1 VTDSVRWDLDGAV
14 ATITLNRPQAR
25 NALTAELKTELLRAV
40 RQAGSSPEVRA
51 VLITG
56 AGQAFCAGQDLREH
70 AELLEA
76 AGSRDGPAPAAGD
89 TPGGVSSAGA
99 RPAGPPA
106 AGAPPAGPPPAGPPP
121 AGAPP
126 AGAPAA
132 QAPLGGASAVGPA
145 PAGRPPSAGNPLA
158 TGRPS
163 GSPAALDTV
172 REHYN
177 PLVMAIRSMPKP
189 VIAAVNGVAA
199 GAGAGLAF
207 ACDIR
212 IAARGASF
220 LMAFAR
226 VGLAADTGV
235 SWTLPRLA
243 GAGRAAE
250 LLMLAEPIRAPLALE
265 LGLVSQVV
273 EDEDLPVAAGAL
285 AARLAAGPTAAY
297 AGIKEQLNY
306 AAGHGLAEALEKEAE
321 VQGALGRTADHQA
334 ATLAFTRK
342 QEPHFLGR

>member
-1 VTDSVRWDLDGAV
+1 MTDSVRWDLDGAV

-25 NALTAELKTELLRAV
+25 NALTAELKTELLRAL

-76 AGSRDGPAPAAGD
+76 AGSRDGSAPAAGD
-89 TPGGVSSAGA
+89 TPAGVSSAGA

-106 AGAPPAGPPPAGPPP
+106 AGAPPAG
-121 AGAPP
+121 APP

-132 QAPLGGASAVGPA
+132 KAPLGGASAVGPA
-145 PAGRPPSAGNPLA
+145 PAGGQLSAGNPLA
-158 TGRPS
+158 AGRPA
-163 GSPAALDTV
+163 GPPAALDTV

-273 EDEDLPVAAGAL
+273 EDEDLPVTAGAL

-342 QEPHFLGR
+342 QEPRFLGR

>member
-25 NALTAELKTELLRAV
+25 NALTAELKTELLRALQ
-40 RQAGSSPEVRA
+40 QAACNPEIRA

-70 AELLEA
+70 AELLQA
-76 AGSRDGPAPAAGD
+76 AGSRDGAAPAAGAQ
-89 TPGGVSSAGA
+89 PAGA
-99 RPAGPPA
+99 PA
-106 AGAPPAGPPPAGPPP
+106 AGAP

-132 QAPLGGASAVGPA
+132 QAPLGGASAVGPPPAEGGPLAGEQRSPASPLAPRSPLA
-145 PAGRPPSAGNPLA
+145 PAG
-158 TGRPS
+158 PS
-163 GSPAALDTV
+163 GAPAALDTV

-177 PLVMAIRSMPKP
+177 PLVLAIMSMPKP

-250 LLMLAEPIRAPLALE
+250 LLMLAEPIRAPRAFE
-265 LGLVSQVV
+265 LGLVNQVV
-273 EDEDLPVAAGAL
+273 EDAVLPVTAGAL

-297 AGIKEQLNY
+297 AGIKEQLSY

-342 QEPHFLGR
+342 QEPRFLGR

>member
-25 NALTAELKTELLRAV
+25 NALTAELKTELLRAL

-70 AELLEA
+70 AEFLEA
-76 AGSRDGPAPAAGD
+76 AGSRDGAAPAAGD
-89 TPGGVSSAGA
+89 APAGVSPAGA
-99 RPAGPPA
+99 RPAG
-106 AGAPPAGPPPAGPPP
+106 
-121 AGAPP
+121 
-126 AGAPAA
+126 
-132 QAPLGGASAVGPA
+132 
-145 PAGRPPSAGNPLA
+145 
-158 TGRPS
+158 T
-163 GSPAALDTV
+163 PAALDTV

-273 EDEDLPVAAGAL
+273 EDEDLPVTAGAL

-321 VQGALGRTADHQA
+321 VQAALGRTADHQA

-342 QEPHFLGR
+342 QEPRFLGR

>member
-1 VTDSVRWDLDGAV
+1 VTESVCWDLDGAV

-25 NALTAELKTELLRAV
+25 NALTAELKTALLGAL
-40 RQAGSSPEVRA
+40 RQAASSPQVRA

-70 AELLEA
+70 AGLL
-76 AGSRDGPAPAAGD
+76 GTDGPDEA
-89 TPGGVSSAGA
+89 T
-99 RPAGPPA
+99 PA
-106 AGAPPAGPPPAGPPP
+106 AGAPPS
-121 AGAPP
+121 
-126 AGAPAA
+126 GAPAA
-132 QAPLGGASAVGPA
+132 RTPAGSASAVGSPPGPQPPAAPA
-145 PAGRPPSAGNPLA
+145 P
-158 TGRPS
+158 
-163 GSPAALDTV
+163 LDTV

-177 PLVMAIRSMPKP
+177 PLVLAIRSMPKP

-207 ACDIR
+207 ACDLR
-212 IAARGASF
+212 IAAQGASF

-250 LLMLAEPIRAPLALE
+250 LLMLAEPIRAPQAFE
-265 LGLVSQVV
+265 LGLVNQVV
-273 EDEDLPVAAGAL
+273 EDADLPAAAGAL

-306 AAGHGLAEALEKEAE
+306 AAGHGLGEALEKEAE
-321 VQGALGRTADHQA
+321 VQSALGRTADHRA

-342 QEPHFLGR
+342 QAPSFLGR